1 MMSDGE
7 RLSAFE
13 VIQKLALVP
22 LPGEGGFFR
31 ETHRSLLSIPGEA
44 LPSRY
49 QGSARQSSTAIY
61 YLLTD
66 ETFSALHR
74 LKSDE
79 VYFFHAGDPLL
90 LSLVDDSGK
99 LSQFILSNRL
109 INDEQCQGVVP
120 SGVWQGSR
128 LIDGG
133 KWALLGTTVAP
144 GFEFSDWEIASP
156 TTMANWPVETRQ
168 SIESLLAPAE

>member
-1 MMSDGE
+1 MMPDGD
-7 RLSAFE
+7 RLSAIE
-13 VIQKLALVP
+13 VIRKLALVP

-31 ETHRSLLSIPGEA
+31 ETHRGLLSIPGEA

-49 QGSARQSSTAIY
+49 QGSSRQTSTAIY

-79 VYFFHAGDPLL
+79 IYFFHAGDPLL

-109 INDEQCQGVVP
+109 VDDELCQAIVP
-120 SGVWQGSR
+120 SGIWQGSR
-128 LIDGG
+128 LIEGG

-144 GFEFSDWEIASP
+144 GFEFSDWELASL
-156 TTMANWPVETRQ
+156 ASVSGWPAQTRQ
-168 SIESLLAPAE
+168 LVESLLAPAE